1 MRFAPSVPVRRAPGC
16 IARRKVNDGIMPPT
30 MDSTDTDFAYRQLA
44 ARLAAAMASGT
55 LGPGERLPSV
65 RVLAAREKVSVATA
79 VAAYRHLENQR
90 LVEARPK
97 SGFFVLP
104 RPLRLREP
112 EAGKAVRERPE
123 PVGVNRLVMDILE
136 ASHDP
141 GVVALAAACPSPALF
156 PAARLQRMVAAR
168 ARRRPESLS
177 SYQMVAGAPALQ
189 HQIARRAFD
198 VGCDLDP
205 DALVIT
211 NGCMEALNLALRAV
225 TKPGDV
231 VALESPTYFGIL
243 QIVESLRLKA
253 LELPT
258 NPRTGL
264 SLEALELATRK
275 PGAVAVLVVM
285 PNFSNPLGSLMPDA
299 AKRRMVTLM
308 AERGIPIV
316 EDDIYGDL
324 HFEER
329 RPRPAKAFDKSGGV
343 MLVSS
348 FTKTVAPG
356 LRVGWIAPGR
366 WLPQVSMLKLINTVS
381 TVELGQ
387 EVIAEFLATGGY
399 DRHLRRLRAAF
410 RDQVARMSEAIGRY
424 FPADTRVTR
433 PRGGF
438 VLWVELPETVDVH
451 VLFRLAAERG
461 VSLAPGVIFSP
472 SGRHSHHL
480 RVSCGYPWS
489 ERIESAVRTV
499 GELVRKLK
507 DAGTATAAG

>member
-1 MRFAPSVPVRRAPGC
+1 MILSVMDPSDA
-16 IARRKVNDGIMPPT
+16 
-30 MDSTDTDFAYRQLA
+30 DFAYRQLA
-44 ARLAAAMASGT
+44 ARLSSAMATGA

-79 VAAYRHLENQR
+79 MAAYRHLENQR

-97 SGFFVLP
+97 SGFYVRP

-112 EAGKAVRERPE
+112 VTGQSGRERPA
-123 PVGVNRLVMDILE
+123 PVGVNRLVMEILE

-141 GVVALAAACPSPALF
+141 GVVALAAACPSPDLF
-156 PAARLQRMVAAR
+156 PAARLQRMLAAR

-177 SYQMVAGAPALQ
+177 SYQMVAGAPTLQ

-198 VGCDLDP
+198 CGCDLDP

-243 QIVESLRLKA
+243 QIVESLGLKA

-275 PGAVAVLVVM
+275 AGTVAALVVM

-299 AKRRMVTLM
+299 SKKRMVTLM
-308 AERGIPIV
+308 AERGIPVV

-324 HFEER
+324 HFDER
-329 RPRPAKAFDKSGGV
+329 RPKPAKAFDRNGGV
-343 MLVSS
+343 MLLSS

-366 WLPQVSMLKLINTVS
+366 WQPQVSMLKLINTVS
-381 TVELGQ
+381 TATLGQ

-399 DRHLRRLRAAF
+399 DRHLRSLRSAF
-410 RDQVARMSEAIGRY
+410 RDQVARMSEAIGRH
-424 FPADTRVTR
+424 FPPDTRVTR

-438 VLWVELPETVDVH
+438 VLWVELPAPVDAQQ
-451 VLFRLAAERG
+451 LFQRATERG

-472 SGRHSHHL
+472 SGRYSHHL

-489 ERIESAVRTV
+489 ERIEGAVRMV
-499 GELVRKLK
+499 GELVHRLK
-507 DAGTATAAG
+507 DGSRSAPEN

>member
-1 MRFAPSVPVRRAPGC
+1 MAL
-16 IARRKVNDGIMPPT
+16 
-30 MDSTDTDFAYRQLA
+30 TDTEFAYRQLA
-44 ARLAAAMASGT
+44 ARLASAMATGA

-65 RVLAAREKVSVATA
+65 RALAAREKVSIATV

-97 SGFFVLP
+97 SGYYARP
-104 RPLRLREP
+104 RPSRLKEP
-112 EAGKAVRERPE
+112 EIGRAGRDHPE
-123 PVGVNRLVMDILE
+123 PVGVNRLVLEILE
-136 ASHDP
+136 ASRDP
-141 GVVALAAACPSPALF
+141 GVVALAAACPSPDLF
-156 PAARLQRMVAAR
+156 PASRLQRLVSSR
-168 ARRRPESLS
+168 ARRRPASLS

-198 VGCDLDP
+198 HGCDLDP

-243 QIVESLRLKA
+243 QIVESLGLKA

-258 NPRTGL
+258 SPRTGL
-264 SLEALELATRK
+264 SLDALEFATRR
-275 PGAVAVLVVM
+275 PGVVAALVVM

-308 AERGIPIV
+308 AERGIPVV

-324 HFEER
+324 HFEAR
-329 RPRPAKAFDKSGGV
+329 RPKPAKAFDKAGGV

-366 WLPQVSMLKLINTVS
+366 WLPQVSMLKLISTVS
-381 TVELGQ
+381 TVTLGQ

-399 DRHLRRLRAAF
+399 DRHLRRLRGAF
-410 RDQVARMSEAIGRY
+410 RDQVARMSQAIGQY
-424 FPADTRVTR
+424 FPPDTRVTR

-438 VLWVELPETVDVH
+438 VLWVELPESVDAQR
-451 VLFRLAAERG
+451 LFHLAAERG
-461 VSLAPGVIFSP
+461 VSLAPGPIFSP
-472 SGRHSHHL
+472 SGRYSHHL
-480 RVSCGYPWS
+480 RISCGYPWS
-489 ERIESAVRTV
+489 ERIEGAVRAV
-499 GELVRKLK
+499 GELVRKLQHE
-507 DAGTATAAG
+507 DRASP